1 MKWWLSKS
9 AVQFREQV
17 DDNFPDRDRRSD
29 GTFGDARHALKPS
42 SHNPDPK
49 TGVVRGL
56 DIDADL
62 RLTKSISIDLAEQCR
77 LFAKADPKKRIEY
90 IIHNGKICSAKG
102 NWKWRDYKGVNPHNH
117 HIHFTFSPAGDQDS
131 SFFDIP
137 LLGGKI

>member
-29 GTFGDARHALKPS
+29 GTLGDARHALKPS
-42 SHNPDPK
+42 SHNPDPE

-77 LFAKADPKKRIEY
+77 IYEKQSAGNSKRQPHVHFSKRRSALLFSEPQA
-90 IIHNGKICSAKG
+90 
-102 NWKWRDYKGVNPHNH
+102 
-117 HIHFTFSPAGDQDS
+117 FQ
-131 SFFDIP
+131 
-137 LLGGKI
+137 